1 MTEQSFFSINEINK
15 IINGKILFKKT
26 ENISI
31 KDILIDSRKLI
42 SSENCLFFAIHGKR
56 NDGHNYLDRLYY
68 KGIRNFIVSNQ
79 EIDYSIFDDANVIL
93 VDNTLIALQ
102 NLCAA
107 HRQKFD
113 IPVIGITGSNGKTI
127 VKEWLFQLMSTDWKI
142 IRSPKSYNSQV
153 GVPLSVWQMN
163 SKNDLAIFEAG
174 ISEQDE
180 MDNLQKIIKP
190 TIGIFTNIGQAHNMN
205 FIETTQKVGE
215 KLKLFTKVETL
226 IYCPDYSEIQEVII
240 KSEILRTVN
249 PFTWS
254 RKTDA
259 NLKIKPITKTDR
271 NFTVIEGVYKE
282 SKIGI
287 KIPFT
292 DDASI
297 ENAIH
302 CWATMLFLNYKN
314 DVIAQRML
322 KLSPIAMRLELK
334 EGIYNCSIIND
345 SYNSDVNSLKIA
357 LDFLNQQNQHRKKT
371 IILSDILQSGRNEID
386 LYSEIAELLEK
397 KGIERLIGVGPSISR
412 QADKFKI
419 EKYFFESTD
428 DFLKRFSFS
437 TFNNECILL
446 KGARIFEFEQISKAL
461 QQKTHDTIL
470 EINLNALVHNL
481 NYYRSKLKPST
492 KIMAM
497 VKAFSYGSGSYEIA
511 NVLQFHH
518 IDYLAVAYVDEGVE
532 LRKAGITTPIMVM
545 SPEEESFDAIIK
557 HSLEPEIYSFRIL
570 NLLEKSITNNNIPKN
585 KPIKIHIKL
594 DTGMHRL
601 GFERK
606 EIDVLL
612 KRLKVNPYIYVQSVF
627 SHLAGSENPDHDNF
641 TNEQIKRFVE
651 MSNIIKEN
659 CDHSIFLHILNSA
672 GISRFPDKQFDMVR
686 LGIGLYGVGANESEQ
701 KQLENV
707 STLKSNI
714 TQIKNIKAKDTIGYD
729 RGFLAEK
736 DMKIGIIPIGYADG
750 LNRNLGNGRGKLLVK
765 GKFAPIIG
773 NICMDMCMINI
784 TDIKVKEGDEVIVFG
799 EDFSIKDLAKDL
811 ETIAYEVLTGI
822 SRRVKRVY
830 FME

>member
-1 MTEQSFFSINEINK
+1 MTEQSFFTISEINK
-15 IINGKILFKKT
+15 IINGRVLFCKE
-26 ENISI
+26 ENTYI

-42 SSENCLFFAIHGKR
+42 SPENCLFFAIPGKR

-68 KGIRNFIVSNQ
+68 KGIRNFIVSNP
-79 EIDYSIFDDANVIL
+79 ELNYSIYENANVLI
-93 VDNTLIALQ
+93 VDDTLLALQ
-102 NLCAA
+102 NICTS
-107 HRQKFD
+107 HRKMFN

-127 VKEWLFQLMSTDWKI
+127 VKEWLFQLMSNDWKI

-190 TIGIFTNIGQAHNMN
+190 TIGIFTNIGQAHNEN

-215 KLKLFTKVETL
+215 KLKLFTKVDTL
-226 IYCPDYSEIQEVII
+226 IYCPDHSEIQEVII
-240 KSEILRTVN
+240 KSEILKSISS
-249 PFTWS
+249 FTWS
-254 RKTDA
+254 HKTDA
-259 NLKIKPITKTDR
+259 DLKIISVTKKTD
-271 NFTVIEGVYKE
+271 NFTTIEGVFKE
-282 SKIGI
+282 NEISI

-297 ENAIH
+297 ENSIH
-302 CWATMLFLNYKN
+302 CWATLLLFNYKN
-314 DVIAQRML
+314 DLIAERML
-322 KLSPIAMRLELK
+322 KLNPIAMRLELK

-357 LDFLNQQNQHRKKT
+357 LDFLDQQNQHRKKT
-371 IILSDILQSGRNEID
+371 LILSDILQSGRNEID
-386 LYSEIAELLEK
+386 LYSEIADLLEK
-397 KGIERLIGVGPSISR
+397 KGIERFIGVGPAISR
-412 QADKFKI
+412 QANKFKI
-419 EKYFFESTD
+419 EKYFYENTD

-437 TFNNECILL
+437 SFNNECILL
-446 KGARIFEFEQISKAL
+446 KGARVFEFEQISKAL
-461 QQKTHDTIL
+461 QQKTHETIL

-481 NYYRSKLKPST
+481 NYFRSKLKPST

-511 NVLQFHH
+511 NVLQFHN
-518 IDYLAVAYVDEGVE
+518 IDYLTVAYADEGVE

-545 SPEEESFDAIIK
+545 SPEVQSFDTIIK

-570 NLLEKSITNNNIPKN
+570 NLLEKAINKSIIPKN

-601 GFERK
+601 GFEK
-606 EIDVLL
+606 KDMGVLL
-612 KRLKVNPYIYVQSVF
+612 ERLKVNSHIYVQSVF
-627 SHLAGSENPDHDNF
+627 SHLAGSENTKHDNF
-641 TNEQIKRFVE
+641 TNEQIKSFVE
-651 MSNIIKEN
+651 MSDIIKKSI
-659 CDHSIFLHILNSA
+659 DHHVLLHILNSA
-672 GISRFPDKQFDMVR
+672 GISRFPESQFDMVR
-686 LGIGLYGVGANESEQ
+686 LGIGLYGVGANKSEQ
-701 KQLENV
+701 KRLQNV

-714 TQIKNIKAKDTIGYD
+714 TQIKTIKANNTIGYN
-729 RGFLAEK
+729 REYTAKK
-736 DMKIGIIPIGYADG
+736 DMTIGIVPIGYADG
-750 LNRNLGNGRGKLLVK
+750 LNRKLGNSKGKLLVK

-773 NICMDMCMINI
+773 NICMDMCMIDI
-784 TDIKVKEGDEVIVFG
+784 TEIKVKEGEEVIVFG
-799 EDFSIKDLAKDL
+799 EDFSITDFAKTL
-811 ETIAYEVLTGI
+811 ETIPYEVLTGI
-822 SRRVKRVY
+822 SRRVKRIY

>member
-1 MTEQSFFSINEINK
+1 MAEQSFFSINEINK
-15 IINGKILFKKT
+15 IVNGNILFKED

-42 SSENCLFFAIHGKR
+42 SSENCLFFAISGKR

-68 KGIRNFIVSNQ
+68 KGIRNFIVSNRK
-79 EIDYSIFDDANVIL
+79 IDYSIYENTNVIL
-93 VDNTLIALQ
+93 VDNTLTALQ
-102 NLCAA
+102 NLCEA

-113 IPVIGITGSNGKTI
+113 IPIIGITGSNGKTI
-127 VKEWLFQLMSTDWKI
+127 VKEWLFQLMSNDLKI

-190 TIGIFTNIGQAHNMN
+190 TIGIFTNIGQAHNEN

-215 KLKLFTKVETL
+215 KLKLFTKVDTL

-240 KSEILRTVN
+240 KSEILKSIGS
-249 PFTWS
+249 FTWS

-259 NLKIKPITKTDR
+259 DLKIISVTKTDR
-271 NFTVIEGVYKE
+271 NFTIIEGVFKE
-282 SKIGI
+282 DEINI

-302 CWATMLFLNYKN
+302 CWATLLFLNYKN
-314 DVIAQRML
+314 DVIARRML

-357 LDFLNQQNQHRKKT
+357 LDFLNQQNQHRKNT
-371 IILSDILQSGRNEID
+371 LILSDILQSGRNEID

-397 KGIERLIGVGPSISR
+397 KGILRLIGIGPSISR

-419 EKYFFESTD
+419 EKYFYESTD

-470 EINLNALVHNL
+470 EINLNALIHNL
-481 NYYRSKLKPST
+481 NYYRSILKPST

-518 IDYLAVAYVDEGVE
+518 IDYLTVAYVDEGVE

-570 NLLEKSITNNNIPKN
+570 NLLEKSINKNIIPKN

-601 GFERK
+601 GFEQK
-606 EIDVLL
+606 DINVLL
-612 KRLKVNPYIYVQSVF
+612 KRLKVNSYIYVQSVF
-627 SHLAGSENPDHDNF
+627 SHLAASENPDHDNF
-641 TNEQIKRFVE
+641 TNEQIQRFVE
-651 MSNIIKEN
+651 MSDIIKEN
-659 CDHSIFLHILNSA
+659 IDHSIFLHILNSA
-672 GISRFPDKQFDMVR
+672 GISRFSQSQFDMVR
-686 LGIGLYGVGANESEQ
+686 LGIGLYGVGANELEQ

-714 TQIKNIKAKDTIGYD
+714 TQIKNIKAKDTIGYN
-729 RGFLAEK
+729 REFLAEN
-736 DMKIGIIPIGYADG
+736 DIKIGIIPIGYADG
-750 LNRNLGNGRGKLLVK
+750 LNRSLGNGKGKLLVK

-773 NICMDMCMINI
+773 NICMDMCIIDI
-784 TDIKVKEGDEVIVFG
+784 TEIKVKEGDEVIVFG
-799 EDFSIKDLAKDL
+799 EDFSINDLAKDL
-811 ETIAYEVLTGI
+811 ETIPYEVLTGI

>member
-1 MTEQSFFSINEINK
+1 MTEQSFFSISEINK
-15 IINGKILFKKT
+15 IINGKILFKKA

-42 SSENCLFFAIHGKR
+42 SPENCLFFAIPGKR
-56 NDGHNYLDRLYY
+56 NDGHNYIERLYY
-68 KGIRNFIVSNQ
+68 KGIRNFIVSNS
-79 EIDYSIFDDANVIL
+79 EIDYSIYDDANVIL
-93 VDNTLIALQ
+93 VDNPLIALQ

-127 VKEWLFQLMSTDWKI
+127 VKEWLFQLLSNDWKI

-153 GVPLSVWQMN
+153 GVPLSVWQIN

-190 TIGIFTNIGQAHNMN
+190 TIGIFTNIGEAHNEN

-215 KLKLFTKVETL
+215 KLKLFTKVDTL

-240 KSEILRTVN
+240 KSEILKN
-249 PFTWS
+249 IGSFTWGM
-254 RKTDA
+254 KTDA
-259 NLKIKPITKTDR
+259 DLKIKSLTKR
-271 NFTVIEGVYKE
+271 ENKFTIIEGVFNE
-282 SKIGI
+282 EKISI

-302 CWATMLFLNYKN
+302 CWATLLFLNYKS
-314 DVIAQRML
+314 DVIARRML

-357 LDFLNQQNQHRKKT
+357 LDFLDQQNQHRKKT
-371 IILSDILQSGRNEID
+371 LILSDILQSGRNEID
-386 LYSEIAELLEK
+386 LYSEIADLIEK
-397 KGIERLIGVGPSISR
+397 KGIERLIGIGPSISR

-419 EKYFFESTD
+419 EKYFYESTD

-446 KGARIFEFEQISKAL
+446 KGARIFEFEWISKAL
-461 QQKTHDTIL
+461 QQKTHETIL

-511 NVLQFHH
+511 NVLQFHN
-518 IDYLAVAYVDEGVE
+518 IDYLTVAYGDEGVE

-545 SPEEESFDAIIK
+545 SPEEQSFDAIIK

-570 NLLEKSITNNNIPKN
+570 NLLEKSINKNIIPRN

-601 GFERK
+601 GFENK
-606 EIDVLL
+606 DLSVLL
-612 KRLKVNPYIYVQSVF
+612 KRLKANSHIYVQSVF

-641 TNEQIKRFVE
+641 TKEQIRHFIE
-651 MSNIIKEN
+651 MSDIIKEN
-659 CDHSIFLHILNSA
+659 IDHNVFLHILNSA
-672 GISRFPDKQFDMVR
+672 GISRFPDSQFDMVR
-686 LGIGLYGVGANESEQ
+686 LGIGLYGVGANNSEQ
-701 KQLENV
+701 KRLENV

-714 TQIKNIKAKDTIGYD
+714 TQIKKIKTKDTIGYN
-729 RGFLAEK
+729 REFVAER
-736 DMKIGIIPIGYADG
+736 DMIIGIVPIGYADG
-750 LNRNLGNGRGKLLVK
+750 LNRKLGNSKGKLLVK

-773 NICMDMCMINI
+773 NICMDMCMIDI
-784 TDIKVKEGDEVIVFG
+784 TEIKVKEGDEVIIFG
-799 EDFSIKDLAKDL
+799 EDFSINDFAKDL
-811 ETIAYEVLTGI
+811 ETIPYEVLTGI